1 MVTSSPSRTFDCYKS
16 PSVGMSTMTQIQEAI
31 SRLLANEKSALAAW
45 LQSHEEPVLSE
56 SEETALLARLDKA
69 AAELESGKGVPSNA
83 SARKSVDGLENNL
96 RSTVASN
103 NRFGES
109 GKNRTFF
116 KRLDLLPSKL
126 PRLVATMEALH
137 DLRLDSRRFV
147 RLPLHRLNGANGMSD
162 IEGKVTRAGASEG
175 GQRRSCNIVCCNCC
189 KGLFLKA
196 GGELIGIREW
206 SEWDERH

>member
-1 MVTSSPSRTFDCYKS
+1 
-16 PSVGMSTMTQIQEAI
+16 MSTMTQIQEAI

-126 PRLVATMEALH
+126 PRLVATMEALQQSAT
-137 DLRLDSRRFV
+137 RL
-147 RLPLHRLNGANGMSD
+147 
-162 IEGKVTRAGASEG
+162 TY
-175 GQRRSCNIVCCNCC
+175 VCS
-189 KGLFLKA
+189 FA
-196 GGELIGIREW
+196 ITSPEW
-206 SEWDERH
+206 SEWDERHRR